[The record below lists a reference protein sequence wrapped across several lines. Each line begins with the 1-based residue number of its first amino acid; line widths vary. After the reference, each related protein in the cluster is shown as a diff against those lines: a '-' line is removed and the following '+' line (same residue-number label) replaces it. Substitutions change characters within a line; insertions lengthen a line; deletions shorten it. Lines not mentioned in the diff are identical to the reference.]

1 MKLNYKRTFLVGL
14 AFMSISAFWQLYDS
28 IIPLMLKNTFGL
40 GDTLAGGIMAL
51 DNILALFLLPL
62 FGTLSD
68 RVDTPIGKRMPFV
81 LVGTGV
87 TVLAMVCLPIAD
99 NLTNLP
105 LFMSVL
111 FVTLLAVSVYRSP
124 AVALM
129 PDVTPPALRS
139 KANAVINLMG
149 ALGAVLALVL
159 IRVLVPEGDRPDYM
173 PIFGLVAGVM
183 VVATLVLFATIKEKK
198 LASEMQA
205 MQASGEGTHQ
215 TDSANQGTGVKG
227 LAPAVRRSLICLLLS
242 VFFWFMA
249 YNAVTTAFSKYA
261 QEVLGME
268 GGKFAS
274 SLLVA
279 TIVAVVAFIPVGIFA
294 SNLGRKRTI
303 LFGVALMFV
312 GFTAAFF
319 FTSYHPA
326 VNILLGLVG
335 LGWAAINVNS
345 YPMVV
350 EMAKGSDIGKF
361 TGYYYTFSMS
371 GQIITPVLSGAFLEY
386 VGYRTLFPY
395 AAIFMLLACLT
406 MTQVKHGDH
415 KPLLPKDKLEMLD
428 VGD

>member
-1 MKLNYKRTFLVGL
+1 
-14 AFMSISAFWQLYDS
+14 MSISAFWQLYDS
-28 IIPLMLKNTFGL
+28 IIPLILKNTFEL
-40 GDTLAGGIMAL
+40 GDTWAGAIMAL
-51 DNILALFLLPL
+51 DNIFALFMLPL

-68 RVDTPIGKRMPFV
+68 RVDTPIGKRMPFI

-87 TVLAMVCLPIAD
+87 TVVAMICLPIAD
-99 NLTNLP
+99 NSANLT

-129 PDVTPPALRS
+129 PDVTPPPLRS

-149 ALGAVLALVL
+149 ALGAVVALVL
-159 IRVLVPEGDRPDYM
+159 IRIMVPEGDCPNYL
-173 PIFGLVAGVM
+173 PIFSLVAGVM
-183 VVATLVLFATIKEKK
+183 AVATLILFATIKEKK
-198 LASEMQA
+198 LAAEMRA
-205 MQASGEGTHQ
+205 LAAERDGVREGRPA
-215 TDSANQGTGVKG
+215 DQGAGAKG
-227 LAPAVRRSLICLLLS
+227 LPRDVRRSLICLLLS
-242 VFFWFMA
+242 VFLWFMA

-279 TIVAVVAFIPVGIFA
+279 TITAIIAFIPVGIFA
-294 SNLGRKRTI
+294 SNMGRKRTI

-319 FTSYHPA
+319 FTSDHWSM
-326 VNILLGLVG
+326 NILLGLVG

-350 EMAKGSDIGKF
+350 EMAKGSDIGRF
-361 TGYYYTFSMS
+361 TGYYYTFSMA
-371 GQIITPVLSGAFLEY
+371 GQIVTPVLSGAFLEY

-395 AAIFMLLACLT
+395 AAVFMLLALFT
-406 MTQVKHGDH
+406 MIQVKHGDH
-415 KPLLPKDKLEMLD
+415 KPLLPKDKLEILD